1 MLAGFVIDVDRDGRV
16 ETLIIRRM
24 FVLLTEAQ
32 KSGKDTL
39 VLVDSNDVYLKKID
53 FRVLGAFRWAMAVEI
68 PN

>member
-39 VLVDSNDVYLKKID
+39 FLWTVMTFI
-53 FRVLGAFRWAMAVEI
+53 
-68 PN
+68 